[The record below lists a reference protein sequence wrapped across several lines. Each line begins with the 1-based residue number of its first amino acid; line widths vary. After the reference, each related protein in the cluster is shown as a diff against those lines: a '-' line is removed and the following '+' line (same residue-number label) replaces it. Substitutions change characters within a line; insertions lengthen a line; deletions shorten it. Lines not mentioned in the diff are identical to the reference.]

1 MMSSKAV
8 NRRTIQAMLRSN
20 KRPTGSKQGSVARE
34 EREAP
39 RSGVMVKPQYW
50 MAVKYAM

>member
-1 MMSSKAV
+1 MMSSKVA
-8 NRRTIQAMLRSN
+8 NRRTIQAVPRSN
-20 KRPTGSKQGSVARE
+20 KRPTGSKQGSVASE
-34 EREAP
+34 DREAP